1 MQQTRRPTR
10 RRTARTPT
18 EAVIW
23 SARGHIVP
31 LAHARAK
38 GTTGS
43 ADIWPGDRSLCTV
56 LGHPARGRVKCVE
69 QPRCEE
75 DGNGN
80 TVWARAN
87 A

>member
-23 SARGHIVP
+23 SARGRIVP

-43 ADIWPGDRSLCTV
+43 ADIGHVGHNLCTALDTQCGV
-56 LGHPARGRVKCVE
+56 G
-69 QPRCEE
+69 
-75 DGNGN
+75 
-80 TVWARAN
+80 
-87 A
+87 